1 MLQLLIY
8 LRYLL
13 VAGQM
18 LTVVFVA
25 QRLNLPVP
33 ARPLLAIS
41 GVLLAFNLASHLWW
55 LRHRDAGPR
64 TLVQQLLVD
73 LLALTALLYY
83 SGGPAN
89 PFVSL
94 YLLPVAIAAI
104 GLEIGPMLGLTVLT
118 AALYTWLL
126 RHHIPLPHVHGG
138 DFQLHITGMWVNF
151 LLSAGIMVV
160 VLSRFMTIVRDQRR
174 RLSEARERA
183 IRDESLSALGSLAAG
198 TAHELNTP
206 LATMSLLVEDW
217 TGSDQPPSRED
228 IELLRSQLAHC
239 RDHVRALADMARR
252 GAAGEATVEVAD
264 AFVHACVDRWR
275 LLRPNA
281 TAVFRPGADGRAVRV
296 DAALPQALIN
306 LINNAADANA
316 LRARDEPVEVATQV
330 REGWLVVSILDRGG
344 GQARIAPRP
353 PRDSQGPGL
362 GIGLMISKASIER
375 SRGRVRQFEREG
387 GGCVTEVDLPLL
399 ERPLPERPSSE
410 QPSPERP
417 A

>member
-18 LTVVFVA
+18 LTVVFVVE
-25 QRLNLPVP
+25 RLNLPVP
-33 ARPLLAIS
+33 VRPLLAIS
-41 GVLLAFNLASHLWW
+41 GALLAFNLVSHLWW
-55 LRHRDAGPR
+55 LRHRDSGTR
-64 TLVQQLLVD
+64 TLVLQLLVD

-94 YLLPVAIAAI
+94 YLLPVAVAAI
-104 GLEIGPMLGLTVLT
+104 GLEIAPMLGLTVLT

-126 RHHIPLPHVHGG
+126 RHHIALPHVHGS
-138 DFQLHITGMWVNF
+138 DFQLHVTGMWVNF

-206 LATMSLLVEDW
+206 LATMSLLVDDW
-217 TGSDQPPSRED
+217 IGSEQTPSRED
-228 IELLRSQLAHC
+228 IELLRSQLSHC

-252 GAAGEATVEVAD
+252 GAAGEATVETAD
-264 AFVHACVDRWR
+264 DFVHACVDRWR

-281 TAVFRPGADGRAVRV
+281 SAIFTPAAADRAVRV

-316 LRARDEPVEVATQV
+316 GRGHDGPVEVATEV
-330 REGWLVVSILDRGG
+330 RDGWLVVSILDRGAG
-344 GQARIAPRP
+344 PARITALPR
-353 PRDSQGPGL
+353 REREGPGL

-375 SRGRVRQFEREG
+375 NRGRMRQVEREG
-387 GGCVTEVDLPLL
+387 GGCVTEVDLPLV
-399 ERPLPERPSSE
+399 ELP
-410 QPSPERP
+410 

>member
-8 LRYLL
+8 LRYMA

-18 LTVVFVA
+18 LTVVFVI
-25 QRLNLPVP
+25 QRLNLPIP
-33 ARPLLAIS
+33 AKPLLSIS
-41 GVLLAFNLASHLWW
+41 AGLLAFNVLSHWW
-55 LRHRDAGPR
+55 SLSHRGDAGPR
-64 TLVQQLLVD
+64 ALILQLLVD

-94 YLLPVAIAAI
+94 YLMPVAMAAI
-104 GLEIGPMLGLTVLT
+104 GLEIAPMLGLTVLT
-118 AALYTWLL
+118 AGLYTWLL
-126 RHHIPLPHVHGG
+126 RHHLPLPHVHGS
-138 DFQLHITGMWVNF
+138 DFQLHVTGMWVNF

-206 LATMSLLVEDW
+206 LATMGLLVDDW
-217 TGSDQPPSRED
+217 MSSPQPPPRED

-239 RDHVRALADMARR
+239 RDHVRALAEMARR
-252 GAAGEATVEVAD
+252 GAAGETTLEDAD
-264 AFVHACVDRWR
+264 GFVHACVDRWR

-281 TAVFRPGADGRAVRV
+281 TATFSAGAPNRKVHV
-296 DAALPQALIN
+296 DASLPQALIN

-316 LRARDEPVEVATQV
+316 ARGVDEPVEVSTQA
-330 REGWLVVSILDRGG
+330 REGWLTIRILDRGAG
-344 GQARIAPRP
+344 PARIAARPRL
-353 PRDSQGPGL
+353 DSEGQGL

-375 SRGRVRQFEREG
+375 SRGRMSLSEREG
-387 GGCVTEVDLPLL
+387 GGCATEVDLPLA
-399 ERPLPERPSSE
+399 PTS
-410 QPSPERP
+410 Q
-417 A
+417 AAQADA

>member
-1 MLQLLIY
+1 MLHLLIY
-8 LRYLL
+8 LRYMA

-18 LTVVFVA
+18 LTVAYVVE
-25 QRLNLPVP
+25 RLNLPIP

-41 GVLLAFNLASHLWW
+41 AGLLAFNVVSHVWW
-55 LRHRDAGPR
+55 LRHRNAGAR
-64 TLVQQLLVD
+64 ALILQLLVD
-73 LLALTALLYY
+73 LLALTALLYF

-94 YLLPVAIAAI
+94 YLVPVAVAAI
-104 GLEIGPMLGLTVLT
+104 GLEIAPMLGLTVLT

-126 RHHIPLPHVHGG
+126 QHHVPLPHVHGG
-138 DFQLHITGMWVNF
+138 DFELHVTGMWVNF
-151 LLSAGIMVV
+151 LLSAVIMGV
-160 VLSRFMTIVRDQRR
+160 VLSRFMSIVRDQRR

-206 LATMSLLVEDW
+206 LATMSLLVDDW
-217 TGSDQPPSRED
+217 IASDAPPARED
-228 IELLRSQLAHC
+228 VELLRGQLAHC
-239 RDHVRALADMARR
+239 RDHVRALAEMARR
-252 GAAGEATVEVAD
+252 GAAGEATVEDAD
-264 AFVHACVDRWR
+264 RFVHACVDRWR

-281 TAVFRPGADGRAVRV
+281 TAVFRGGAADREVRI

-316 LRARDEPVEVATQV
+316 VRGRDEPVEVATQV
-330 REGWLVVSILDRGG
+330 REGWLVVTILDRGAG
-344 GQARIAPRP
+344 PAGIAARPRH
-353 PRDSQGPGL
+353 DSEGPGL

-387 GGCVTEVDLPLL
+387 GGCVTEVDLPLT
-399 ERPLPERPSSE
+399 RA
-410 QPSPERP
+410 P

>member
-8 LRYLL
+8 LRYMS

-25 QRLNLPVP
+25 QRLNLPIP
-33 ARPLLAIS
+33 ARALLSIS
-41 GVLLAFNLASHLWW
+41 CALLLFNVLSHWWW
-55 LRHRDAGPR
+55 LAHRDAGPR
-64 TLVQQLLVD
+64 ALALQLLVD
-73 LLALTALLYY
+73 LLALTALLYF

-94 YLLPVAIAAI
+94 YLVPVALAAI
-104 GLEIGPMLGLTVLT
+104 GLDIAPMLGLTVLT
-118 AALYTWLL
+118 AALYTWLMG
-126 RHHIPLPHVHGG
+126 HHIELPHLHGS
-138 DFQLHITGMWVNF
+138 DFQLHVTGMWVNF

-160 VLSRFMTIVRDQRR
+160 VLSRFMTIVREQRR

-206 LATMSLLVEDW
+206 LATMGLLVDDW
-217 TGSDQPPSRED
+217 LGGEQAPARED

-252 GAAGEATVEVAD
+252 GAAGETSVEAAD

-281 TAVFRPGADGRAVRV
+281 TARFFGAAAPHRIRV
-296 DAALPQALIN
+296 DAGLQQALIN

-316 LRARDEPVEVATQV
+316 AAGVDEPVEIETAL
-330 REGWLVVSILDRGG
+330 REGRLNIAIRDRGAG
-344 GQARIAPRP
+344 PARIARPR
-353 PRDSQGPGL
+353 RDGEGTGL
-362 GIGLMISKASIER
+362 GIGLMISRSSIER
-375 SRGRVRQFEREG
+375 NRGTVKQSEREG
-387 GGCVTEVDLPLL
+387 GGCVTEVELPLAA
-399 ERPLPERPSSE
+399 EG
-410 QPSPERP
+410 
-417 A
+417 AA

>member
-8 LRYLL
+8 LRYMA

-18 LTVVFVA
+18 LTVVFVV
-25 QRLNLPVP
+25 QRLNLPIP
-33 ARPLLAIS
+33 AKPLLSIS
-41 GVLLAFNLASHLWW
+41 AGLLAFNVLSHWW
-55 LRHRDAGPR
+55 SLLHRDAGPR
-64 TLVQQLLVD
+64 ALVLQLLVD
-73 LLALTALLYY
+73 LLALTALLYF

-94 YLLPVAIAAI
+94 YLMPVAMAAI
-104 GLEIGPMLGLTVLT
+104 GLEIAPMLGLTVLT
-118 AALYTWLL
+118 AGLYTWLL
-126 RHHIPLPHVHGG
+126 RHHLPLPHVHGS
-138 DFQLHITGMWVNF
+138 DFQLHVTGMWVNF

-206 LATMSLLVEDW
+206 LATMGLLVDDW
-217 TGSDQPPSRED
+217 MSSQQPPPRED
-228 IELLRSQLAHC
+228 IELLRAQLAHC
-239 RDHVRALADMARR
+239 RDHVRALAEMARR
-252 GAAGEATVEVAD
+252 GAAGESTHEDAD

-281 TAVFRPGADGRAVRV
+281 TAVFNAGAPGRNVRV
-296 DAALPQALIN
+296 DASLPQAVIN

-316 LRARDEPVEVATQV
+316 ARGIDAPVEVRTRA
-330 REGWLVVSILDRGG
+330 REGWLTVCILDRGAG
-344 GQARIAPRP
+344 PAQIAARPR
-353 PRDSQGPGL
+353 RDSEGQGL

-375 SRGRVRQFEREG
+375 SHGRVRQTEREG
-387 GGCVTEVDLPLL
+387 GGCMTEIELPLA
-399 ERPLPERPSSE
+399 PPSATAQAGS
-410 QPSPERP
+410 
-417 A
+417 